1 MKERRISLQVNQRDY
16 EVEVPVNRTLLQVL
30 REDLELMDAKYGCG
44 MGECGA
50 CTVLVDDRQA
60 VLSCLCLA
68 STMDGANITTV
79 SGLADGDEL
88 HPVQEAFIEEHAIQC
103 GYCTPGMVLKG
114 VSLLNGNPNPDESEI
129 RRHLEG
135 NMCRCT
141 GYEKIVRAV
150 KRASQ
155 AMSQAGSKQEVAS

>member
-1 MKERRISLQVNQRDY
+1 MKERRINLQVNQHDY
-16 EVEVPVNRTLLQVL
+16 QLEVPVNRTLLQVL
-30 REDLELMDAKYGCG
+30 REDLELTDAKYGCG

-50 CTVLVDDRQA
+50 CTILLEDSQA

-68 STMDGANITTV
+68 STMDGSNITTV
-79 SGLADGDEL
+79 SGLANGEDL

-103 GYCTPGMVLKG
+103 GYCTPGMVLKS
-114 VSLLNGNPNPDESEI
+114 VSLLESNPNPDDSEI
-129 RRHLEG
+129 RHALEG

-155 AMSQAGSKQEVAS
+155 EVAS

>member
-1 MKERRISLQVNQRDY
+1 MKIKVNGKQHNYEGDPDMPLLWYRRDQLY
-16 EVEVPVNRTLLQVL
+16 LTGT
-30 REDLELMDAKYGCG
+30 KYGCG
-44 MGECGA
+44 MGECGT
-50 CTVLVDDRQA
+50 CTVLVEGNEA

-79 SGLADGDEL
+79 GGLADGEEL
-88 HPVQEAFIEEHAIQC
+88 HPVQEAFIQEHAIQC
-103 GYCTPGMVLKG
+103 GYCTPGMVLKS
-114 VSLLNGNPNPDESEI
+114 VSLLKDNPSPDESEI
-129 RRHLEG
+129 RHALEG

-155 AMSQAGSKQEVAS
+155 EVAS